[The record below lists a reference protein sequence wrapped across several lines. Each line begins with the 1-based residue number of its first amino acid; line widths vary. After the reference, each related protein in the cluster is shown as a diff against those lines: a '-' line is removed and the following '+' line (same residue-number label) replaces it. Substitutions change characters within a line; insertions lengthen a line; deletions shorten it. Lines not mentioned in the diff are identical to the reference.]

1 MRPTQL
7 TFAAALLPLLL
18 SLPALSAP
26 SGTTLKGT
34 AKRKPAVT
42 NAAIVTSAPPPAAV
56 EFLRDVAPIL
66 DRSSCSTAACHG
78 KFGGRGGFQISLLT
92 LSPEDDYEPLIYGAR
107 GRRVNFAEPEKSLL
121 LLKAAGQVPHGGGPR
136 FAPGSPDY
144 NTLLNWIKQGAPFS
158 DKDPRLVSLSITPA
172 KVTLVRPAAPAPKTP
187 PIRTAQTGKSRGR
200 NGKTLAVA
208 AAKPVPSVPPKAPR
222 TQLRVWA
229 TYTDGSKRDVTGQ
242 TVFQST
248 NSGVLNVAA
257 GGEVTGQRWG
267 GGAILGRYLGTIAA
281 SFVTLPQERKGAY
294 PALPS
299 GNTIDR
305 FVFENL
311 KALNVVPS
319 LISTDPEFLRRVTLD
334 TLGRLPTPE
343 EIKAFQADTTPDKR
357 AKLIDTLLEK
367 PEFADYR
374 AMRLADLLRVNPR
387 KIGNGNVLSER
398 SAVLFYDWI
407 WESVRDN
414 KPYDQFVK
422 ELITARGSI
431 YQNGPACF
439 YRIERQANDRMEN
452 IGQAFLGVRM
462 SCARCHKHP
471 FDRWTTDDYWN
482 FAAFSQKVSG
492 QGGRLYDEEIIGYNK
507 GAQLTNQSVTG
518 RNRGKIAPATY
529 LGDKQPAPDQPDMI
543 EGLADWMTS
552 PKNPFF
558 ARATVNR
565 LWSYYFGRGIIH
577 PVDDMRATTPESV
590 PGLLDALAKEL
601 VEHKYDI
608 KHVIRLI
615 LNSKTYQISSVPN
628 DSDQQ
633 DDRFFSHF
641 MAKPMPAQV
650 LLDMIDQACGVQ
662 EQFGS
667 FPERARAVQSAVPI
681 GNGFLDAFG
690 QAHREFLNEI
700 DPKLEPNLV
709 QTLTMINSGYIEGK
723 VDNGTTTRTIVKDAK
738 TDADVVNDCYLRT
751 FCRPPTPE
759 EMTKATALIGKA
771 KNRAEGTQDLLWAL
785 LTARE
790 FYFNH

>member
-1 MRPTQL
+1 MRLNRITL
-7 TFAAALLPLLL
+7 AVSLLPLLL
-18 SLPALSAP
+18 ALPALSAP
-26 SGTTLKGT
+26 SRTTLKGA
-34 AKRKPAVT
+34 AKSKSVVTNVPPAVKT
-42 NAAIVTSAPPPAAV
+42 APPPAPV

-66 DRSSCSTAACHG
+66 DRNSCSTAACHG

-107 GRRVNFAEPEKSLL
+107 GRRVNFAEPAKSLL
-121 LLKAAGQVPHGGGPR
+121 LQKAAGQVPHAGGAR
-136 FAPGSPDY
+136 FAPDSPDY

-172 KVTLVRPAAPAPKTP
+172 KVTLVRPLALASPLPSPTKT
-187 PIRTAQTGKSRGR
+187 RGK
-200 NGKTLAVA
+200 NGKPLVTR
-208 AAKPVPSVPPKAPR
+208 AAKPAPSVTPRAPR

-229 TYTDGSKRDVTGQ
+229 TYTDGSRRDVTNQ

-248 NSGVLNVAA
+248 NSGVLNVVA

-294 PALPS
+294 PAMPS
-299 GNTIDR
+299 GNIIDK
-305 FVFENL
+305 FVFDNL

-319 LISTDPEFLRRVTLD
+319 LVSGDPEFLRRVTLD

-343 EIKAFQADTTPDKR
+343 EIASFQADTAPDKR
-357 AKLIDTLLEK
+357 TKTIDTLLER

-387 KIGNGNVLSER
+387 KIGNGNALSER

-407 WESVRDN
+407 WNSVRDD

-439 YRIERQANDRMEN
+439 YRVERQANDRMEN

-482 FAAFSQKVSG
+482 FAAFAQKVSG
-492 QGGRLYDEEIIGYNK
+492 RGGRLYDEEIIGYSK

-543 EGLADWMTS
+543 EGLANWMTG

-601 VEHKYDI
+601 TDHKYDI

-615 LNSKTYQISSVPN
+615 LNSKTYQISSIPN
-628 DSDQQ
+628 ESNQQ

-709 QTLTMINSGYIEGK
+709 QTLTMINSGYIENK

-738 TDADVVNDCYLRT
+738 TDENVVSDCYLRT
-751 FCRPPTPE
+751 FCRPPTPL
-759 EMTKATALIGKA
+759 EMTRATALIGKA